1 MREFLKKIKS
11 SNKINDSVTLD
22 LHQRV
27 KCRIK
32 VVTDGGESI
41 GIFMQRGTVLKNS
54 DLMADKDGYVIK
66 VIAASEKLSSIYSKD
81 YLQLLKASYHLGN
94 RHVELQIN
102 KGSLHYK
109 HDHVLDDMI
118 KSLGFDVVIEFLPFQ
133 PENGAYHTHK
143 EGKNH
148 HEHK

>member
-22 LHQRV
+22 LHQRI

-32 VVTDGGESI
+32 AVTDSGKSI
-41 GIFMQRGTVLKNS
+41 GIFMQRGTVLENS
-54 DLMADKDGYVIK
+54 DLIVDKDGYVIK
-66 VIAASEKLSSIYSKD
+66 VIAASEKISSIYSKD
-81 YLQLLKASYHLGN
+81 YLQLLKACYHLGN

-102 KGSLHYK
+102 KDSLHYK

-118 KSLGFDVVIEFLPFQ
+118 KSLGFDVIIESLPFQ

-143 EGKNH
+143 EGKKN